1 MQRQNELPTQDYW
14 SMMFDELDQLD
25 EERLLACENI
35 IRQKE
40 KVAKFYNKKVKA
52 KVFSEG
58 DLVWK
63 VILPLDIKSKTLG
76 KWSPNW
82 QGPFKVV
89 KVLSNNAYMIEE
101 VGGLRLSRSI
111 NGKYLKKFRPSI
123 YQVPNQHLF

>member
-1 MQRQNELPTQDYW
+1 
-14 SMMFDELDQLD
+14 MMFNEMDHLD
-25 EERLLACENI
+25 EERLIACENI

-40 KVAKFYNKKVKA
+40 KVAKFYNKKVIA
-52 KVFSEG
+52 KIFSEG

-63 VILPLDIKSKTLG
+63 VILPLDTKSKSLG

-82 QGPFKVV
+82 EGPFKIL

-101 VGGLRLSRSI
+101 VEGSRVIRSI

-123 YQVPNQHLF
+123 YQVD